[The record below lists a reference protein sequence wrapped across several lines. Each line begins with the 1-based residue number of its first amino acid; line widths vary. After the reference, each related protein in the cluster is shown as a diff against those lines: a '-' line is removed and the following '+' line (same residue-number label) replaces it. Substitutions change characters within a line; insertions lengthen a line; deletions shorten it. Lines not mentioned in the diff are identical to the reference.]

1 MVLAADD
8 QGLALTCG
16 HASDPGGL
24 LILPFAPKIGE
35 FPDMVHLADTCE
47 LCGSQEAVEEPIE

>member
-35 FPDMVHLADTCE
+35 FPDMVHLDGFMRNAE
-47 LCGSQEAVEEPIE
+47 FAGVGEEPIE